1 VYKKYNNGIQLYQ
14 IKSTKRGNK
23 MYPSDNDTGREYPDP
38 IDNDNTEY
46 NFTDT
51 TSVEP
56 HSYDESKDELD
67 YSAQQYEE
75 PHVIEQIYND
85 PVYFNENA
93 YGESSN
99 IDPIYNTPV
108 YNEPVYNEPVYNE
121 PVYNEP
127 VYNEPI
133 YNEPVYYSEQAYNP
147 PIQPE
152 PVYYSEQNYNEQAY
166 NKQVYNKSSDIPMN
180 MYSPGI
186 CVNQPYPKA
195 RENGNGRNGSSRE
208 NSKGLVGFLRAMAL
222 VLVCAVL
229 SAAAAYI
236 VIDHRIERGDLAPP
250 TQVVLGS
257 GFVDRRPDDSSTS
270 TVVSVPEGMTAQDIY
285 DMARN
290 QVVVINT
297 EAPNFTGIPEL
308 SRGTA
313 PISGS
318 GFIVSSDGY
327 ILTNYHVIEIAHN
340 NNLPINV
347 ILNDGQSFEAEVI
360 GFERENDVAV
370 LKIDATGLFPVFI
383 GDSSSIR
390 VGQTVYAVGNP
401 FGDLVYTMTDGIVSA
416 LDRVVS
422 VEGKSIR
429 TFQFSAAVNSGN
441 SGGPIY
447 NTDGE
452 VIGIVTAKVV
462 RGNVEGIGFAIP
474 INDAIE
480 IASELIEHGY
490 ISGRPLIGIIGQ
502 NVSPANADYFDWVVG
517 IYIRSVTPDS
527 AADKAGL
534 AVGDIITGLG
544 GKDIDS
550 MEVLRLALR
559 DYRAGDTTTIT
570 VWRDGVTHN
579 LSISFDEDKYAGLPQ
594 PRTSVEPDSPDPFA
608 NRP

>member
-1 VYKKYNNGIQLYQ
+1 
-14 IKSTKRGNK
+14 
-23 MYPSDNDTGREYPDP
+23 MYPSNDDSGKEYPEQVSTDG
-38 IDNDNTEY
+38 TEN
-46 NFTDT
+46 NFI
-51 TSVEP
+51 EP
-56 HSYDESKDELD
+56 ASTETHGYDEVNGEHSY
-67 YSAQQYEE
+67 SALPYEGPLVAE
-75 PHVIEQIYND
+75 HP
-85 PVYFNENA
+85 
-93 YGESSN
+93 
-99 IDPIYNTPV
+99 
-108 YNEPVYNEPVYNE
+108 YNERVYSEQPYSE
-121 PVYNEP
+121 QP
-127 VYNEPI
+127 
-133 YNEPVYYSEQAYNP
+133 YNEPVYYSEQIYNQP
-147 PIQPE
+147 TQPE
-152 PVYYSEQNYNEQAY
+152 LVYYGEQKYNEHGF
-166 NKQVYNKSSDIPMN
+166 NKPVYNKPNDIPMN

-186 CVNQPYPKA
+186 CVNPPYPRA
-195 RENGNGRNGSSRE
+195 RENGNGRNINGRNGSSRE
-208 NSKGLVGFLRAMAL
+208 NTKGLVGFLRAMAL
-222 VLVCAVL
+222 ILVCAVL

-236 VIDHRIERGDLAPP
+236 VIDHRIERGDFAPP
-250 TQVVLGS
+250 NQVVLGNS
-257 GFVDRRPDDSSTS
+257 FIDRRPDDNSTS
-270 TVVSVPEGMTAQDIY
+270 PVVSVGDEMTAQDIY

-297 EAPNFTGIPEL
+297 DAPNFMGIPEL
-308 SRGTA
+308 SRDTA

-318 GFIVSSDGY
+318 GFIISNDGY
-327 ILTNYHVIEIAHN
+327 ILTNFHVIEIAHAN
-340 NNLPINV
+340 DLPITV

-360 GFERENDVAV
+360 GFERDNDVAV
-370 LKIDATGLFPVFI
+370 IKIDAVGLYPVFI
-383 GDSSSIR
+383 GDSNNIR

-474 INDAIE
+474 INDAVE

-517 IYIRSVTPDS
+517 IYIRNVNPDS
-527 AADKAGL
+527 AADNAGL
-534 AVGDIITGLG
+534 TVGDIIIGLG
-544 GKDIDS
+544 GTDVDS

-570 VWRDGVTHN
+570 VWRDGEILDLT
-579 LSISFDEDKYAGLPQ
+579 ISFDEDKNAGLPQ
-594 PRTSVEPDSPDPFA
+594 PRREVTETEVPDPFEG
-608 NRP
+608 RP

>member
-1 VYKKYNNGIQLYQ
+1 
-14 IKSTKRGNK
+14 
-23 MYPSDNDTGREYPDP
+23 MYPSSNENRSEYPEQATP
-38 IDNDNTEY
+38 DNT
-46 NFTDT
+46 NN
-51 TSVEP
+51 TSVDSTNIETQN
-56 HSYDESKDELD
+56 YDTPQNYEEVSIEHA
-67 YSAQQYEE
+67 YNTQQYDGL
-75 PHVIEQIYND
+75 PTAEQQYN
-85 PVYFNENA
+85 EHA
-93 YGESSN
+93 
-99 IDPIYNTPV
+99 
-108 YNEPVYNEPVYNE
+108 YNEPLYYGEQVYSSQVQPEPA
-121 PVYNEP
+121 
-127 VYNEPI
+127 
-133 YNEPVYYSEQAYNP
+133 YYSEQTYT
-147 PIQPE
+147 E
-152 PVYYSEQNYNEQAY
+152 HAY
-166 NKQVYNKSSDIPMN
+166 NKQVYNKSNDIPMN

-186 CVNQPYPKA
+186 CVNQPYPRA

-208 NSKGLVGFLRAMAL
+208 NTKGLVGFIRAMTL
-222 VLVCAVL
+222 IFVCAVL

-236 VIDHRIERGDLAPP
+236 VIDHRIARGDLSPP
-250 TQVVLGS
+250 NQVILGN
-257 GFVDRRPDDSSTS
+257 GFIDRRPDDNSTG
-270 TVVSVPEGMTAQDIY
+270 TVASVGDGMTAQDIY

-297 EAPNFTGIPEL
+297 EAPNFMGIPEL

-318 GFIVSSDGY
+318 GFIISSDGY
-327 ILTNYHVIEIAHN
+327 ILTNFHVIEIAHI

-383 GDSSSIR
+383 GDSSNIR

-416 LDRVVS
+416 VDRVVS

-447 NTDGE
+447 NSDGE

-474 INDAIE
+474 INDAVE

-490 ISGRPLIGIIGQ
+490 ISGRALIGIHGQ
-502 NVSPANADYFDWVVG
+502 NVSPANADYFNWVVG
-517 IYIRSVTPDS
+517 VYVRSVFPDS
-527 AADKAGL
+527 AAYNADL
-534 AVGDIITGLG
+534 EIGDIIINLG
-544 GKDIDS
+544 GKEIESMDI
-550 MEVLRLALR
+550 LRFALR

-570 VWRDGVTHN
+570 VWRDGEILE
-579 LSISFDEDKYAGLPQ
+579 LSITFDEDRQAGLPQ
-594 PRTSVEPDSPDPFA
+594 PRTVIEPDSPDPFEG
-608 NRP
+608 RP